1 MLKYIKT
8 LIRKTTLT
16 GTNRFVS
23 FFFFFFAMNVLFN
36 NKYMSISKLFFL

>member
-23 FFFFFFAMNVLFN
+23 FFFFLCMNVLFN
-36 NKYMSISKLFFL
+36 NKYMSISKLSFL

>member
-23 FFFFFFAMNVLFN
+23 FFFFSLQ
-36 NKYMSISKLFFL
+36 